1 MVKCYAQSLFQG
13 SYKPIKKI
21 VIPQISSTT
30 ITRPFERSDRK
41 ITVIIFIN
49 DIVVHSLTFMILV
62 LLNTKKK
69 RNIDYKI
76 YFDERFKGFL
86 EILVS
91 AEFSNSLKYIIYFF
105 NQTVFWR
112 PLNVLR

>member
-1 MVKCYAQSLFQG
+1 MQQSKVKNMRNVKKMLKNQLPKELFKMIMYYTSTYSQSLKKCYAQSLFQG
-13 SYKPIKKI
+13 FYKPIKKI

-69 RNIDYKI
+69 K
-76 YFDERFKGFL
+76 
-86 EILVS
+86 
-91 AEFSNSLKYIIYFF
+91 KY
-105 NQTVFWR
+105 
-112 PLNVLR
+112 